1 MKTKPPQRKRAPGA
15 PSYFAGM
22 GILPSAKKAALD
34 EIIPL
39 METLL
44 RDTNAVDAGNL
55 MAHVF
60 ESAVATRPLPKAS
73 LAVALVRGRVAR
85 EQLKAEEG
93 GGISADE
100 ARMKLGLSKEAVLKR
115 FRKGQLLGW
124 REAKQDAVR
133 LPVWQFTDD
142 NVLPGIPEVLA
153 ILNQASW
160 MDDWGRI
167 LFFLNQRSSL
177 GGRRP
182 LDLLRKGKI
191 RQVLDAAH
199 SAIE

>member
-1 MKTKPPQRKRAPGA
+1 MKTKPALRKKPGEAPRRSLRATLSP
-15 PSYFAGM
+15 
-22 GILPSAKKAALD
+22 AKQAVLD
-34 EIIPL
+34 EMYPL

-44 RDTNAVDAGNL
+44 RDSDPVLAGNL

-60 ESAVATRPLPKAS
+60 ESSVAARPKPLSKAG
-73 LAVALVRGRVAR
+73 LAVALFRGRVAR

-93 GGISADE
+93 GSISAEE
-100 ARMKLGLSKEAVLKR
+100 ARMKLGRLSKEAVLKR

-142 NVLPGIPEVLA
+142 NVLPGIHEVLA

-182 LDLLRKGKI
+182 LDCKRPKFIPVVAGP
-191 RQVLDAAH
+191 
-199 SAIE
+199 